1 MTFQLANSP
10 LFIVASNQ
18 MPAKRKVT
26 TPPPKKSSKHKPAQ
40 TSIDNFFTSPSKPRN
55 NGSKRETSVI
65 SIVDSDDEIVL
76 TGGDDEKVARELQE
90 RFDTEREQDFKDKGK
105 AKEIEPKLEV
115 DEEDDGIELVK
126 EEVHVKKEGINGSSS
141 SKVHPMFG
149 TNTTRDP
156 ARIKRDVHLSRQES
170 SREDAGAIELEQAD
184 NGPDSVKKE
193 IQVKAEGDNG
203 LNSSKVHP
211 MFAPATNPKT
221 PTKPKPGIGDKNQK
235 SPQIKLENG
244 NGNRSPAKITTTS
257 AEAVE
262 PIDFD
267 VDQFIFR
274 PADIDVSRWPK
285 GRLPYSVLVG
295 VYVQVSSTRS
305 RLLIVRVLTK

>member
-1 MTFQLANSP
+1 
-10 LFIVASNQ
+10 

-40 TSIDNFFTSPSKPRN
+40 TSIDNFFTSPSKSRN
-55 NGSKRETSVI
+55 TGLKRETSVI
-65 SIVDSDDEIVL
+65 SIIDSDDDIIL

-90 RFDTEREQDFKDKGK
+90 RFDTGRAHESKDKGK
-105 AKEIEPKLEV
+105 AKEIEPKLKV
-115 DEEDDGIELVK
+115 DEEDDGIELVQ
-126 EEVHVKKEGINGSSS
+126 EEVHAKKEGINGSSS
-141 SKVHPMFG
+141 SKVHPMFAPS
-149 TNTTRDP
+149 T
-156 ARIKRDVHLSRQES
+156 
-170 SREDAGAIELEQAD
+170 
-184 NGPDSVKKE
+184 SV
-193 IQVKAEGDNG
+193 
-203 LNSSKVHP
+203 
-211 MFAPATNPKT
+211 KT
-221 PTKPKPGIGDKNQK
+221 PTKPKPDTDTKNQQ

-244 NGNRSPAKITTTS
+244 NGNRSPAKITTSS

-274 PADIDVSRWPK
+274 PAEIDCSRWPK

>member
-1 MTFQLANSP
+1 MTLLWSISS
-10 LFIVASNQ
+10 LFIVASSN
-18 MPAKRKVT
+18 MPTKRKVT

-65 SIVDSDDEIVL
+65 SIVDSDDE
-76 TGGDDEKVARELQE
+76 KVARELQE
-90 RFDTEREQDFKDKGK
+90 RFDTEREQDIKDKGK
-105 AKEIEPKLEV
+105 AKEIELKLEV
-115 DEEDDGIELVK
+115 DEEDDGVELVK

-141 SKVHPMFG
+141 SKVHPMFAP
-149 TNTTRDP
+149 TTT
-156 ARIKRDVHLSRQES
+156 V
-170 SREDAGAIELEQAD
+170 
-184 NGPDSVKKE
+184 N
-193 IQVKAEGDNG
+193 
-203 LNSSKVHP
+203 
-211 MFAPATNPKT
+211 T
-221 PTKPKPGIGDKNQK
+221 PTKPKPEPGSKYQQ

>member
-1 MTFQLANSP
+1 MGDVTLTLLSSDSP

-141 SKVHPMFG
+141 SKVHP
-149 TNTTRDP
+149 
-156 ARIKRDVHLSRQES
+156 I
-170 SREDAGAIELEQAD
+170 
-184 NGPDSVKKE
+184 
-193 IQVKAEGDNG
+193 
-203 LNSSKVHP
+203 
-211 MFAPATNPKT
+211 FAPTTTVNT
-221 PTKPKPGIGDKNQK
+221 PTKSKPEPGSK
-235 SPQIKLENG
+235 SQQTPQIKLENG